1 MSQSQSKCWYSNN
14 CLQFLKHAVPLVQSK
29 TRVYGEKPLHV
40 RHAVQF
46 MAEPSSEKF
55 YLYGLTDHLSYLCLN
70 CFAIDVLEK
79 TLINKIEKPV
89 YRINR

>member
-1 MSQSQSKCWYSNN
+1 MSQNKSKCWYSNN
-14 CLQFLKHAVPLVQSK
+14 CLQCLKRAVPLVQSK

-40 RHAVQF
+40 RHIVQL

-55 YLYGLTDHLSYLCLN
+55 YFYGLTGHLSYPCLN
-70 CFAIDVLEK
+70 SSAIDVLAK